1 LDGRTPNFNLTS
13 PQAVCSFLSH
23 CSPGPIEATLG
34 RPTDAI
40 SEIGLGCTVKLLM
53 ERKNS
58 AFKAAVFLMEQS
70 GQEVTESEG
79 GRREDS
85 CFLWCW
91 KAAHNCHPGHFM

>member
-1 LDGRTPNFNLTS
+1 MFFIHKLFLVGRTPNFNLTS
-13 PQAVCSFLSH
+13 PQAVFSFLNR

-34 RPTDAI
+34 RTTDTI

-58 AFKAAVFLMEQS
+58 AFKAAVLLMEQS
-70 GQEVTESEG
+70 GEEVTGSEG

-85 CFLWCW
+85 CFLWY
-91 KAAHNCHPGHFM
+91 